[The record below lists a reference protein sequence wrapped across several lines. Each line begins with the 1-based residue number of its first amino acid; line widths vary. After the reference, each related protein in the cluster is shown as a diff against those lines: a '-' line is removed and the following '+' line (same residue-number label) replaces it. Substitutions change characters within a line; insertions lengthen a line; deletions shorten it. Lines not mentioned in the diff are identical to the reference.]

1 MEKIEERRGNGRKK
15 REREKREHR
24 ACGLFVSVLLLLR
37 LLSITP
43 TDQLLSIIILRWAR
57 EVLTEVHF
65 FPFNPVDKCSSLTY
79 IDTDGNWHRVSKGAP
94 EEIIDLCNV
103 REDVRRRAI
112 SIIDKFAEH
121 SLSSLAVGPS
131 HGSGLTWHM
140 RIKISLDTTRFSR
153 TVVAENLPDD
163 HSHQNLQKIF
173 AIVES
178 VKTIRICHPQ
188 EPNSS
193 RPKGDFLISNKVKKI
208 CHILYYY
215 VVLAVKGDA
224 SLE

>member
-1 MEKIEERRGNGRKK
+1 MLPLIVN
-15 REREKREHR
+15 
-24 ACGLFVSVLLLLR
+24 ACMDFL
-37 LLSITP
+37 
-43 TDQLLSIIILRWAR
+43 DQAR

-65 FPFNPVDKCSSLTY
+65 LPFNPVDKRSSLTY

-94 EEIIDLCNV
+94 EEIIELCSI

-112 SIIDKFAEH
+112 SIIDKFAER
-121 SLSSLAVGPS
+121 SLSSLAVG
-131 HGSGLTWHM
+131 
-140 RIKISLDTTRFSR
+140 KQSR

-193 RPKGDFLISNKVKKI
+193 RPKGDFLISNKECVDAADGKPTDENVDFTCLLKMLML
-208 CHILYYY
+208 ILE
-215 VVLAVKGDA
+215 LCLSAI
-224 SLE
+224 

>member
-1 MEKIEERRGNGRKK
+1 
-15 REREKREHR
+15 
-24 ACGLFVSVLLLLR
+24 
-37 LLSITP
+37 
-43 TDQLLSIIILRWAR
+43 
-57 EVLTEVHF
+57 
-65 FPFNPVDKCSSLTY
+65 
-79 IDTDGNWHRVSKGAP
+79 
-94 EEIIDLCNV
+94 
-103 REDVRRRAI
+103 
-112 SIIDKFAEH
+112 
-121 SLSSLAVGPS
+121 
-131 HGSGLTWHM
+131 M

-193 RPKGDFLISNKVKKI
+193 RPKGDFLISNKVQKI
-208 CHILYYY
+208 WHIPYYY

>member
-1 MEKIEERRGNGRKK
+1 MLPLIVN
-15 REREKREHR
+15 
-24 ACGLFVSVLLLLR
+24 ACMDFL
-37 LLSITP
+37 
-43 TDQLLSIIILRWAR
+43 DQAR

-65 FPFNPVDKCSSLTY
+65 LPFNPVDKCSSLTY

-94 EEIIDLCNV
+94 EE
-103 REDVRRRAI
+103 
-112 SIIDKFAEH
+112 
-121 SLSSLAVGPS
+121 
-131 HGSGLTWHM
+131 
-140 RIKISLDTTRFSR
+140 SR

-193 RPKGDFLISNKVKKI
+193 RPKGDFLISNKVQKI
-208 CHILYYY
+208 CHIPYYY
-215 VVLAVKGDA
+215 VVLAVKGDECVDA
-224 SLE
+224 ADGKPTDENVDFTCLLKMLMLILELCLSAI

>member
-1 MEKIEERRGNGRKK
+1 MLPLIVN
-15 REREKREHR
+15 
-24 ACGLFVSVLLLLR
+24 ACMDFL
-37 LLSITP
+37 
-43 TDQLLSIIILRWAR
+43 DQAR

-65 FPFNPVDKCSSLTY
+65 LPFNPVDKCSSLTY

-94 EEIIDLCNV
+94 EE
-103 REDVRRRAI
+103 
-112 SIIDKFAEH
+112 
-121 SLSSLAVGPS
+121 
-131 HGSGLTWHM
+131 
-140 RIKISLDTTRFSR
+140 SR

-193 RPKGDFLISNKVKKI
+193 RPKGDFLISNKECVDAADGKPTDENVDFTCLLKMLML
-208 CHILYYY
+208 ILE
-215 VVLAVKGDA
+215 LCLSAI
-224 SLE
+224 